1 MKILGIN
8 GWIERGHDGG
18 AALLE
23 DGKLKFAIEEERLIG
38 IRHAYDRIPYESIR
52 MICEKEKISI
62 EDINIIAI
70 GWDYPNLWK
79 MFGAKFISKKEMSK
93 VILGTEKY
101 ADKIM
106 YVEHHIAH
114 ACSAFYPSGFEK
126 ALVLVIDGQGE
137 YIATSVFLGD
147 KKKNKLTKL
156 YETSISLGYFYAAVT
171 EHIGFFS
178 GQEGKTMGLASYGKP
193 VYAKQLRKLISAEDN
208 GVIKCAFSVA
218 KKGKDEEEETI
229 AIWRNLLED
238 IIPSREGKIE
248 EITSD
253 IIPYANLA
261 ASAQKVLEEILIK
274 IVEYNCK
281 KYNVQNVAIAGG
293 VGLNCAASGILSEL
307 TCVDKIFTQPAAN
320 DGGISLGAAIAAATQ
335 KNEKVDFEM
344 IPYQGNE
351 FNEEEVLQ
359 FLRDGNYN
367 YHKAENFPKEIAQL
381 ISEGKIVAVFQGRL
395 EFGPRALGNR
405 SILADP
411 RSAEMLLKLNTLKGR
426 EVWRPLAPAIL
437 FEHQTEYFSSNQFSP
452 YMTINSRVIEEVRN
466 NLGAVTHVDGT
477 ARIQS
482 VSKRYNPSFHLII
495 EEFYKITGVPVVIN
509 TSFNVKGEPI
519 VATTKEAMDS
529 AMAMNLDYLAMENY
543 IIKLH
548 NN

>member
-8 GWIERGHDGG
+8 GWTDRGHYGG
-18 AALLE
+18 ASFLE
-23 DGKLKFAIEEERLIG
+23 DGKLKFAIEEERLVG
-38 IRHAYDRIPYESIR
+38 IRHAYDLIPHESIK

-62 EDINIIAI
+62 DDIDEIAI

-79 MFGAKFISKKEMSK
+79 MFGAKFISKEEMSK
-93 VILGTEKY
+93 ALFGTKKH
-101 ADKIM
+101 ANKIM
-106 YVEHHIAH
+106 YVEHHDAH

-126 ALVLVIDGQGE
+126 AIVLVIDGQGE

-147 KKKNKLTKL
+147 RKKNKLIKL
-156 YETSISLGYFYAAVT
+156 YETPISLGYFYAAVT

-193 VYAKQLRKLISAEDN
+193 VYTNQLRKMISADKN
-208 GVIKCAFSVA
+208 GKINCIFSVA

-229 AIWRNLLED
+229 AVWRNLLEK
-238 IIPSREGKIE
+238 IIPSREGKIN
-248 EITSD
+248 EITTD

-274 IVEYNCK
+274 IVKYNCK
-281 KYNVQNVAIAGG
+281 KYNVQNIAISGG

-307 TCVDKIFTQPAAN
+307 TCVDQIFTQPAAN
-320 DGGISLGAAIAAATQ
+320 DGGISLGAAIAAAVQ
-335 KNEKVDFEM
+335 KNENVNFEM

-351 FNEEEVLQ
+351 FTEEEVLQ
-359 FLRDGNYN
+359 FLRTGNYD
-367 YHKAENFPKEIAQL
+367 YRKATNFQKEIADL
-381 ISEGKIVAVFQGRL
+381 IANGKIVSVFQGRL

-411 RSAEMLLKLNTLKGR
+411 RKKEMLLKLNTLKGR

-437 FEHQTEYFSSNQFSP
+437 FDHQTEFFSSKQFSP
-452 YMTINSRVIEEVRN
+452 YMTINSRVLEEVRN
-466 NLGAVTHVDGT
+466 NLEAVTHVDGT

-482 VSKRYNPSFHLII
+482 VSKKYNPSFYSII

-509 TSFNVKGEPI
+509 TSFNIKGEPI
-519 VATTKEAMDS
+519 VATPKKAMDS
-529 AMAMNLDYLAMENY
+529 AVAMNLDYLAIENY

-548 NN
+548 KN

>member
-8 GWIERGHDGG
+8 GWTERGHDGG
-18 AALLE
+18 ASFLE
-23 DGKLKFAIEEERLIG
+23 DGKLKFAIEEERLVG
-38 IRHAYDRIPYESIR
+38 IRHAYDLIPHESIK

-62 EDINIIAI
+62 DDIDEIAI

-79 MFGAKFISKKEMSK
+79 MFGAKFISKEEMSK
-93 VILGTEKY
+93 ALFGTKKH
-101 ADKIM
+101 ANKIM
-106 YVEHHIAH
+106 YVEHHYAH

-126 ALVLVIDGQGE
+126 AIVLVIDGQGE

-147 KKKNKLTKL
+147 RKKNKLIKL
-156 YETSISLGYFYAAVT
+156 YETPISLGYFYAAVT

-193 VYAKQLRKLISAEDN
+193 VYTNQLRKMISADKN
-208 GVIKCAFSVA
+208 GKINCIFSVA

-229 AIWRNLLED
+229 AVWRNLLEK
-238 IIPSREGKIE
+238 IIPSREGKIN
-248 EITSD
+248 EITTD

-274 IVEYNCK
+274 IVKYNCK
-281 KYNVQNVAIAGG
+281 KYNVQNIAISGG

-307 TCVDKIFTQPAAN
+307 TCVDQIFTQPAAN
-320 DGGISLGAAIAAATQ
+320 DGGISLGAAIAAAVQ
-335 KNEKVDFEM
+335 KNENVNFEM

-351 FNEEEVLQ
+351 FTEEEVLQ
-359 FLRDGNYN
+359 FLRTGNYD
-367 YHKAENFPKEIAQL
+367 YRKATNFQKEIANL
-381 ISEGKIVAVFQGRL
+381 IANGKIVSVFQGRL

-411 RSAEMLLKLNTLKGR
+411 RKKEMLLKLNTLKGR

-437 FEHQTEYFSSNQFSP
+437 FDHQTEFFSSKQFSP
-452 YMTINSRVIEEVRN
+452 YMTINSRVLEEVRN
-466 NLGAVTHVDGT
+466 NLEAVTHVDGT

-482 VSKRYNPSFHLII
+482 VSKKYNPSFYSII

-509 TSFNVKGEPI
+509 TSFNIKGEPI
-519 VATTKEAMDS
+519 VDTPKKAMDS
-529 AMAMNLDYLAMENY
+529 AVAMNLDYLAIENY

-548 NN
+548 KN